1 MTATYT
7 LMPDELNDNFLK
19 SLKSMFTKNA
29 ITITVDDN
37 ADLSPEM
44 FEKLRLTSQEFD
56 SNKGFEID
64 FDAFLKEKFIK

>member
-29 ITITVDDN
+29 VTITVDDN

-44 FEKLRLTSQEFD
+44 FEKLRFTSQEFD

>member
-37 ADLSPEM
+37 ADLSPKM

-64 FDAFLKEKFIK
+64 FDAFLKEKFVK

>member
-64 FDAFLKEKFIK
+64 FDAFLKEKFVK

>member
-37 ADLSPEM
+37 ADLSPKM